1 MASINLDISTRL
13 DIACR
18 RNDTFSLELSF
29 SDDTGAAV
37 DLTVYSNFSMEVRK
51 HDRKTGSAT
60 LKFTKLTNQIVGLS
74 NGTMT
79 VTGPAATMNVS
90 GGDYVYDLQATTIGG
105 EVYTWLR
112 GKFVVN
118 EDITI

>member
-29 SDDTGAAV
+29 SDDTGAAIN
-37 DLTVYSNFSMEVRK
+37 LTTYSDFKMEVRK
-51 HDRKTGSAT
+51 HDRKTGNPT
-60 LKFTKLTNQIVGLS
+60 LRFTKLTNEIIALS